1 VQEASRAT
9 ASAVDQPPLSRRE
22 LAELIAE
29 MRGHYSKVFADTG
42 ALLRQLE
49 DTWQAMVAVSRRE
62 GVSLEKVL
70 GVMTLEAA
78 GLARKGFG
86 AVAAVGEASWSLLDE
101 AVLTSYRDTLKRIEE
116 QGLGRYLA
124 RHYRPFVRA
133 ALE

>member
-1 VQEASRAT
+1 
-9 ASAVDQPPLSRRE
+9 
-22 LAELIAE
+22 
-29 MRGHYSKVFADTG
+29 
-42 ALLRQLE
+42 
-49 DTWQAMVAVSRRE
+49 
-62 GVSLEKVL
+62 
-70 GVMTLEAA
+70 MTLEAA

-133 ALE
+133 ALGHFRPAQVTGVERWLGVRPQRQ